1 MGDETMSE
9 GGEVDVPVVDLAT
22 IVARVVGKI
31 MPVMV
36 EDAVRREIDAR
47 VDGIVTLADEV
58 HAAVEA
64 GAFDDVHDAMM
75 RSYARHLARLAI
87 EGGVGMSEYA
97 KMRREVRERRDEQKD
112 GE

>member
-1 MGDETMSE
+1 MSE
-9 GGEVDVPVVDLAT
+9 DEMDVPVVDLAT

-31 MPVMV
+31 VPAVV
-36 EDAVRREIDAR
+36 EDAVRREMDAR

-75 RSYARHLARLAI
+75 KSYARHLARLAI
-87 EGGVGMSEYA
+87 EGGVGMAEYA
-97 KMRREVRERRDEQKD
+97 KMRREVRDEGKD
-112 GE
+112 EG